1 MKNASNP
8 SVQQFKA
15 FIHEHPLLIKE
26 IKSGK
31 MSLQEAYEQYVLLG
45 EEDPAWEKYKA
56 TQDNNE
62 SEDTSTNQL
71 YQKFW
76 KHIEKLDVNQVENHI
91 NDLNGAIDNIVTL
104 IDQFKQFRNN
114 QMGQFQSDNF
124 FYKPK
129 D

>member
-26 IKSGK
+26 IKQGK
-31 MSLQEAYEQYVLLG
+31 MRLQEAYEQYVLLG
-45 EEDPAWEKYKA
+45 EEDPSWNKYKPN
-56 TQDNNE
+56 QDKND
-62 SEDTSTNQL
+62 SKDTSTNQL
-71 YQKFW
+71 YQKLW
-76 KHIEKLDVNQVENHI
+76 KHIEKLDVNQVETHI
-91 NDLNGAIDNIVTL
+91 SDLNGAIDNVLTL
-104 IDQFKQFRNN
+104 IDQFKHFRNN
-114 QMGQFQSDNF
+114 QMGESQSGNF

>member
-8 SVQQFKA
+8 SVQHFKT

-26 IKSGK
+26 IKHGK

-45 EEDPAWEKYKA
+45 EEDPSWNKYKPNH
-56 TQDNNE
+56 DKNDSN
-62 SEDTSTNQL
+62 DTTSNQL
-71 YQKFW
+71 YQKLW
-76 KHIEKLDVNQVENHI
+76 KHIEKLDANQVETHI
-91 NDLNGAIDNIVTL
+91 NDLNGAIDNVMTL
-104 IDQFKQFRNN
+104 IDQFKQYRNN
-114 QMGQFQSDNF
+114 QTGQSQSDNF